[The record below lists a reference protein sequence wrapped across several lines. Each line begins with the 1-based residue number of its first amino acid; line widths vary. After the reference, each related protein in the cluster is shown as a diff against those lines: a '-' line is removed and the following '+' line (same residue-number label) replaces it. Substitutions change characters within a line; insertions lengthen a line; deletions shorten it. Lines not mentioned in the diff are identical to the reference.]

1 MTKEEMKVLLDMFDE
16 RLEKK
21 LMPIKQ
27 DIVLMKEDISQL
39 KKDVA
44 EIKEDV
50 EIIKE
55 DLQEVR
61 GTTNSLSE
69 WAEAATEYHFHDIHY
84 PLHEDEKIS

>member
-1 MTKEEMKVLLDMFDE
+1 MTKEDLQQIRELLKDE
-16 RLEKK
+16 LK
-21 LMPIKQ
+21 PIKD
-27 DIVLMKEDISQL
+27 DIAKMKGDIAQL
-39 KKDVA
+39 
-44 EIKEDV
+44 KEDV

-84 PLHEDEKIS
+84 PLNEDEKIS